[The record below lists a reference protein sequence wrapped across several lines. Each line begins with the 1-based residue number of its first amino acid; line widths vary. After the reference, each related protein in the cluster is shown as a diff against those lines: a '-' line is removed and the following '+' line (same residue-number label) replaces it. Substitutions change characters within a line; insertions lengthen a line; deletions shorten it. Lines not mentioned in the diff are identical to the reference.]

1 MDTLTSF
8 PTSPAGGGPAP
19 QGPEG
24 LPPGPLTTAE
34 LAAAVPEPR
43 DRGRYVRIWHGIYR
57 RDDQVDDLRLRS
69 EALARNWPEGVLRGR
84 SAALL
89 WGDDS
94 APADAPPEIWLPAT
108 RRSREGRVYR
118 YGALPPA
125 SVTELG
131 GIRVTTPLRTCRDL
145 ACDLKLEDAVVAVER
160 VCAAIPGLAGLLAA
174 AAGHPSGRGARRFA
188 DVVAAVEPRSVS
200 AETTRARLR
209 LAAVGFVGFSEGQ
222 RVRIAGRAVPLPL
235 ADPALRC
242 AVVFPSASTSPAD
255 GPGAER
261 YRAALRRAGWTVI
274 VVRGPAAPVSVTRPA
289 GAVLPPPPGRV
300 CDPGVGGVLPALRS
314 LWPEALLLPPLPG
327 EPVAD
332 PLGMWAGRSA

>member
-34 LAAAVPEPR
+34 LAAAVPDPR

-188 DVVAAVEPRSVS
+188 DVVAAVEPRSGS
-200 AETTRARLR
+200 AESTRARLR
-209 LAAVGFVGFSEGQ
+209 LAEAGFGGFSEGNTI
-222 RVRIAGRAVPLPL
+222 RIAGREVSLPL
-235 ADPALRC
+235 ADPAARC
-242 AVVFPSASTSPAD
+242 VVVFTGGSRGPLD
-255 GPGAER
+255 GVAAER
-261 YRAALRRAGWTVI
+261 YRAAIRRAGWSVI
-274 VVRGPAAPVSVTRPA
+274 VVRGPAAPGGARRPA
-289 GAVLPPPPGRV
+289 LGGARPCGQAP
-300 CDPGVGGVLPALRS
+300 DPGVGGVLPALRS
-314 LWPEALLLPPLPG
+314 LWPGALLLPPLPG